1 MTTAKPTPSKAD
13 LSAMELKMLARVA
26 RPGPYVGLD
35 GKAVQRLIEL
45 GLVKTRVSGY
55 QLTDEGN
62 GFAMLR
68 AE

>member
-1 MTTAKPTPSKAD
+1 MANAKPNPTKAD

-45 GLVKTRVSGY
+45 GLVRSRVNTY
-55 QLTDEGN
+55 TLTEEGI
-62 GFAMLR
+62 ALLKS
-68 AE
+68 